1 MFLKVY
7 QSFLNLPSFQGKARI
22 GGLLQNSLL
31 KPQESKVIYGL
42 LMELDPLEW
51 TQISLIKDGCVEPLT
66 TALYGKILSPGDT
79 YIDVGA
85 HVGFHTLI
93 ARHFI
98 GDSGRVIAI
107 EPQPYNCH
115 KILTNW
121 QSNNCTNI
129 LVYVAAVSNQNG
141 TITLHNQSATDKA
154 RLSLCLEPVNNQP
167 QQFQVPL
174 VRLDKVFKE
183 NNINQVKLLKIDVEG
198 YELEAINGLNHYS
211 DKVENIILE
220 VLGTPAKVT
229 EKTSL
234 LVETLQHLG
243 YHLQTVEGK
252 AWTLSDP
259 LPESNLWASRRI

>member
-1 MFLKVY
+1 MFLNFY
-7 QSFLNLPSFQGKARI
+7 QSFLNLPYFKGKARI

-31 KPQESKVIYGL
+31 KPKLSKVIYGL
-42 LMELDPLEW
+42 IMELDPLEW

-66 TALYGKILSPGDT
+66 TALYSKILSPGDT
-79 YIDVGA
+79 YIDVGT

-121 QSNNCTNI
+121 QANNFDNI

-141 TITLHNQSATDKA
+141 TIALHNQSATDKA
-154 RLSLCLEPVNNQP
+154 RLSLCLDPVNNQS
-167 QQFQVPL
+167 QKFQVPL
-174 VRLDKVFKE
+174 VRLDNVFEE
-183 NNINQVKLLKIDVEG
+183 NKINRVKLLKIDVEG
-198 YELEAINGLNHYS
+198 YELEAINGLKHYS
-211 DKVENIILE
+211 DSVENLILE
-220 VLGTPAKVT
+220 VLSTPAKVT
-229 EKTSL
+229 GKTSL
-234 LVETLQHLG
+234 LVENLQGLG
-243 YHLQTVEGK
+243 YHLRTVEGK

-259 LPESNLWASRRI
+259 LPESNLWASRQV